1 MIKKRCAR
9 LMAVVMAVILVAGSG
24 CSRGGE
30 AEHQLDPKQPVMI
43 TVWNYYNGRTKSA
56 FDDLVSRFND
66 TVGMEKG
73 IIVESVSHGD
83 VNQLAEETF
92 NAASKRLGADAMPNL
107 FAAYPENAYR
117 IEELGML
124 VDLNQYF
131 SEEELSAYRTD
142 FLQDCSFGREYGLKI
157 MPVVR
162 STENLF
168 LNKTDWDKFSGE
180 TGADLG
186 SLSTW
191 EGTVET
197 AEAYYEWSGGKAL
210 LGIDSLAN
218 YIIIASVQT
227 DRNIYK
233 FENNEA
239 EFSFDEELARILWEN
254 LYVPYVKGYYA
265 NLGKFR
271 SDDEKVGDILMYV
284 GSSAGSAYFPQ
295 EVTLSQ
301 DKVYNIESAVLPYP
315 CFREGKPWAM
325 VQGAG
330 FAMGKSDT
338 AHEYASAV
346 FLKWLTQEEQ
356 NLDFAVDS
364 GYLPVENGAL
374 EQVYTRAMESYSQA
388 PEVNPAVG
396 LSAQATQKMLAE
408 YHFYSNPPFSGS
420 YEMRQFYNDYMMTTV
435 NSAHMKV
442 QEETKKGMPPEEA
455 EKLVTDEAHF
465 RIWYEGWLN
474 NMAKIVG
481 S

>member
-1 MIKKRCAR
+1 
-9 LMAVVMAVILVAGSG
+9 
-24 CSRGGE
+24 
-30 AEHQLDPKQPVMI
+30 MI

-239 EFSFDEELARILWEN
+239 EFSFDEELARIE
-254 LYVPYVKGYYA
+254 
-265 NLGKFR
+265 FR
-271 SDDEKVGDILMYV
+271 KR
-284 GSSAGSAYFPQ
+284 
-295 EVTLSQ
+295 
-301 DKVYNIESAVLPYP
+301 ESGGV
-315 CFREGKPWAM
+315 RWG
-325 VQGAG
+325 
-330 FAMGKSDT
+330 
-338 AHEYASAV
+338 
-346 FLKWLTQEEQ
+346 
-356 NLDFAVDS
+356 
-364 GYLPVENGAL
+364 
-374 EQVYTRAMESYSQA
+374 
-388 PEVNPAVG
+388 
-396 LSAQATQKMLAE
+396 
-408 YHFYSNPPFSGS
+408 
-420 YEMRQFYNDYMMTTV
+420 
-435 NSAHMKV
+435 
-442 QEETKKGMPPEEA
+442 
-455 EKLVTDEAHF
+455 
-465 RIWYEGWLN
+465 
-474 NMAKIVG
+474 
-481 S
+481 